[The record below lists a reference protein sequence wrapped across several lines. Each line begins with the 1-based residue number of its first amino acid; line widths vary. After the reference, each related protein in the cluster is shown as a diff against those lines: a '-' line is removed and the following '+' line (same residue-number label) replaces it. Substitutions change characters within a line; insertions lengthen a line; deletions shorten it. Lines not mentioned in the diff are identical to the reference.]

1 MTTGSTSRNPS
12 RAGSTAREILKRRE
26 KPYKTEQQRVFAKK
40 RKLDIHTSFREPP
53 PGYVSLPVG
62 TPELAERCK
71 ELSRQRGLPV
81 SLVNSKPTSKDAEN
95 PQKISHHIHRVG
107 YHFRA
112 EVVEDACEQLKYTVY
127 DGKFMKESDLPARS
141 QGLHSTL
148 LKYGIDPAAVNQFDN
163 SESPDKVGAAIK
175 ELFPR
180 IPDQDLNEIVH
191 HAWEEGTRRVGTI
204 STLELPRRVQLAT
217 TARIRHMYTDYDRL
231 LRAFEWKEARSMVEA
246 DCLKKLIEW
255 RGEHPVD
262 DADDEELEEIVRE
275 TIVLDDDDQTVSG
288 NSSEA
293 DDEGDTSDASV
304 EITHVTDFGAESGV
318 DDRTRRWLDRSRPRQ
333 KAGRQRA
340 AIAKQKIGAARQQL
354 RAPAPNPLPATQS
367 VAAHPGFAA
376 TVPSRETFVN
386 RQRYMAVP
394 TEQPAYQHFA
404 APRNGAYSPTYH
416 TAPHH
421 AQMYASVNGRPSDPV
436 RDLPV
441 ASIETDDG
449 TSRPTDGRMPIRSR
463 NNDPYVSPRE
473 RRQWQAPG
481 VVDLTSPARPGQ
493 GARSS
498 NAQVVRETGGI
509 PAPASSGD
517 SPLGPPLQ
525 SRAVPL
531 APVGYRFAQVEEY
544 DPTRPLIQARP
555 QAHGPLLQRAPEP
568 SYVPQYTSQPPY
580 VQQPYTGQDLHPVH
594 GAPAPVQQAP
604 REVVAQAPYL
614 YAPLAAPQSSPYYPT
629 NGAPAPTQYYY
640 PR

>member
-12 RAGSTAREILKRRE
+12 RAGSTAREIFKRRE
-26 KPYKTEQQRVFAKK
+26 KPYKTEQQKVLAKK
-40 RKLDIHTSFREPP
+40 RKLDLQTSYRDPP
-53 PGYVSLPVG
+53 TGYVFLPVG
-62 TPELAERCK
+62 TPDLAERCK

-81 SLVNSKPTSKDAEN
+81 SVVNSKPTSKFATD
-95 PQKISHHIHRVG
+95 PGKISHHIHRVG

-112 EVVEDACEQLKYTVY
+112 EVVEDACEQLAYTVY
-127 DGKFMKESDLPARS
+127 DDKYMKESDLPARS

-148 LKYGIDPAAVNQFDN
+148 LKYGIDPAAVTRFDS

-180 IPDQDLNEIVH
+180 IPDQDLKEIVH
-191 HAWEEGTRRVGTI
+191 HAWEEGTRRVGTN

-217 TARIRHMYTDYDRL
+217 IARIRHMYTDYDRL
-231 LRAFEWKEARSMVEA
+231 LRAFDWKESRSMVEA

-255 RGEHPVD
+255 RGENVD

-275 TIVLDDDDQTVSG
+275 TIVLDDDEQTVSG
-288 NSSEA
+288 NTSET
-293 DDEGDTSDASV
+293 DDDGDTSDASV

-354 RAPAPNPLPATQS
+354 RAPAPNPLPAIQS
-367 VAAHPGFAA
+367 VAAHPGLTA
-376 TVPSRETFVN
+376 TFPSRETYIN
-386 RQRYMAVP
+386 GQRYMVVP
-394 TEQPAYQHFA
+394 TDQPANQHFA

-416 TAPHH
+416 TGPHH
-421 AQMYASVNGRPSDPV
+421 AQMYASVNERTSESA

-449 TSRPTDGRMPIRSR
+449 TSRPTDGRKHFHPR
-463 NNDPYVSPRE
+463 NSDPYVSPRE
-473 RRQWQAPG
+473 RRQWQAPE
-481 VVDLTSPARPGQ
+481 VIDLTSPARPGQ
-493 GARSS
+493 AVRGS
-498 NAQVVRETGGI
+498 NAQLIRETGGI
-509 PAPASSGD
+509 PAPALSGD
-517 SPLGPPLQ
+517 SPRGPPLQ
-525 SRAVPL
+525 SRAVPA
-531 APVGYRFAQVEEY
+531 APVGYRFAEVEEY

-555 QAHGPLLQRAPEP
+555 QPHGPLLQRAPER
-568 SYVPQYTSQPPY
+568 SYVPPYTSQPAY

-604 REVVAQAPYL
+604 REVPAQAPYP
-614 YAPLAAPQSSPYYPT
+614 YVQLAAPKPSPYYPT

-640 PR
+640 PG

>member
-40 RKLDIHTSFREPP
+40 RKLDIHTSFRDPP

-175 ELFPR
+175 ELFPK
-180 IPDQDLNEIVH
+180 IPDQDLKEIIH
-191 HAWEEGTRRVGTI
+191 HAWEEGTSRVGTI

-255 RGEHPVD
+255 RGENPVD

-275 TIVLDDDDQTVSG
+275 TIVLDDDDQTASG

-367 VAAHPGFAA
+367 VAAHAGVAT
-376 TVPSRETFVN
+376 TVPSRETLIN
-386 RQRYMAVP
+386 GPRCMAFP

-449 TSRPTDGRMPIRSR
+449 TSRPTDGRMSFRSR

-473 RRQWQAPG
+473 RRQWQAPE

-493 GARSS
+493 GLRSS

-509 PAPASSGD
+509 PAPALSGGT
-517 SPLGPPLQ
+517 PLGPPLQ
-525 SRAVPL
+525 SHVVPP
-531 APVGYRFAQVEEY
+531 APAGYRFAEVEEY

-555 QAHGPLLQRAPEP
+555 QGHGPLPQRAPGR
-568 SYVPQYTSQPPY
+568 SYVPQYTSQPLY
-580 VQQPYTGQDLHPVH
+580 VQQPYSGQDTHPVH

-604 REVVAQAPYL
+604 REVAAQASYPY
-614 YAPLAAPQSSPYYPT
+614 AQLAAPRSSPYYPT

>member
-1 MTTGSTSRNPS
+1 MET
-12 RAGSTAREILKRRE
+12 RRE
-26 KPYKTEQQRVFAKK
+26 MQGALAAAWPTRQPRQLHLTRLLRDPDDRRCAAPQWLRHTGDTANGTASRHSSKK
-40 RKLDIHTSFREPP
+40 RLLT
-53 PGYVSLPVG
+53 L
-62 TPELAERCK
+62 
-71 ELSRQRGLPV
+71 RQ
-81 SLVNSKPTSKDAEN
+81 SKPTSKDAEN

-255 RGEHPVD
+255 RGENPVD

-367 VAAHPGFAA
+367 VAEHPGFAA
-376 TVPSRETFVN
+376 TVPSRETFIN

-436 RDLPV
+436 RDLPI

-449 TSRPTDGRMPIRSR
+449 TSRPTDGRMPFRSR

-473 RRQWQAPG
+473 RRQWQAPE

-493 GARSS
+493 GSRNS
-498 NAQVVRETGGI
+498 NAQVVRETGGL
-509 PAPASSGD
+509 PAPAISGD

-531 APVGYRFAQVEEY
+531 APVGYRFAEVEEY

-555 QAHGPLLQRAPEP
+555 QAHGPLLPRAPEP
-568 SYVPQYTSQPPY
+568 SYVPQYTSQPLY
-580 VQQPYTGQDLHPVH
+580 VQQPYSGQDLHPVH

-604 REVVAQAPYL
+604 REVPAQAPYP

>member
-1 MTTGSTSRNPS
+1 MQGALAAAWPTRQPRQLHLTRLLRDVNDRRCAAPQWLRHTGDTGNGTASRHS
-12 RAGSTAREILKRRE
+12 SK
-26 KPYKTEQQRVFAKK
+26 
-40 RKLDIHTSFREPP
+40 
-53 PGYVSLPVG
+53 
-62 TPELAERCK
+62 ER
-71 ELSRQRGLPV
+71 LLTLRQ
-81 SLVNSKPTSKDAEN
+81 SKPTSKDAEN

>member
-1 MTTGSTSRNPS
+1 
-12 RAGSTAREILKRRE
+12 
-26 KPYKTEQQRVFAKK
+26 
-40 RKLDIHTSFREPP
+40 
-53 PGYVSLPVG
+53 
-62 TPELAERCK
+62 
-71 ELSRQRGLPV
+71 
-81 SLVNSKPTSKDAEN
+81 
-95 PQKISHHIHRVG
+95 
-107 YHFRA
+107 
-112 EVVEDACEQLKYTVY
+112 
-127 DGKFMKESDLPARS
+127 
-141 QGLHSTL
+141 
-148 LKYGIDPAAVNQFDN
+148 
-163 SESPDKVGAAIK
+163 
-175 ELFPR
+175 
-180 IPDQDLNEIVH
+180 
-191 HAWEEGTRRVGTI
+191 
-204 STLELPRRVQLAT
+204 
-217 TARIRHMYTDYDRL
+217 
-231 LRAFEWKEARSMVEA
+231 
-246 DCLKKLIEW
+246 
-255 RGEHPVD
+255 
-262 DADDEELEEIVRE
+262 
-275 TIVLDDDDQTVSG
+275 
-288 NSSEA
+288 EA

-354 RAPAPNPLPATQS
+354 RAPAPNPLPATES

-376 TVPSRETFVN
+376 TVPSRETIIN

-421 AQMYASVNGRPSDPV
+421 PQTYASVNGPPSDPV

-449 TSRPTDGRMPIRSR
+449 TSRPTDGRMPFRSR
-463 NNDPYVSPRE
+463 NNDPYVSPQQ
-473 RRQWQAPG
+473 RRQWQAPE

-493 GARSS
+493 GSRSS
-498 NAQVVRETGGI
+498 NAHVVREAGGI
-509 PAPASSGD
+509 PAPALSGD

-531 APVGYRFAQVEEY
+531 APVGYRFAEVEEY

-555 QAHGPLLQRAPEP
+555 QAHGPLLQRALEP
-568 SYVPQYTSQPPY
+568 PYVPQYTSQPPY
-580 VQQPYTGQDLHPVH
+580 VQQPYIGQDLHPVH

-604 REVVAQAPYL
+604 REVVAQAPYP
-614 YAPLAAPQSSPYYPT
+614 YAQLVAPKSSPYYPT

>member
-1 MTTGSTSRNPS
+1 
-12 RAGSTAREILKRRE
+12 STAREILKRRE

-40 RKLDIHTSFREPP
+40 RKLDIHTSFRDPP

-255 RGEHPVD
+255 RGENPVD

-354 RAPAPNPLPATQS
+354 RAPAPNPLPAT
-367 VAAHPGFAA
+367 
-376 TVPSRETFVN
+376 
-386 RQRYMAVP
+386 
-394 TEQPAYQHFA
+394 
-404 APRNGAYSPTYH
+404 
-416 TAPHH
+416 
-421 AQMYASVNGRPSDPV
+421 
-436 RDLPV
+436 
-441 ASIETDDG
+441 
-449 TSRPTDGRMPIRSR
+449 
-463 NNDPYVSPRE
+463 
-473 RRQWQAPG
+473 
-481 VVDLTSPARPGQ
+481 
-493 GARSS
+493 
-498 NAQVVRETGGI
+498 
-509 PAPASSGD
+509 
-517 SPLGPPLQ
+517 
-525 SRAVPL
+525 
-531 APVGYRFAQVEEY
+531 
-544 DPTRPLIQARP
+544 
-555 QAHGPLLQRAPEP
+555 
-568 SYVPQYTSQPPY
+568 
-580 VQQPYTGQDLHPVH
+580 
-594 GAPAPVQQAP
+594 
-604 REVVAQAPYL
+604 
-614 YAPLAAPQSSPYYPT
+614 
-629 NGAPAPTQYYY
+629 
-640 PR
+640 

>member
-26 KPYKTEQQRVFAKK
+26 KPYKTEQQKVLAKK
-40 RKLDIHTSFREPP
+40 RKLDLQTSYRDPP
-53 PGYVSLPVG
+53 TGYVFLPVG
-62 TPELAERCK
+62 TPDLAERCK

-81 SLVNSKPTSKDAEN
+81 SVVNSKPTSKFATD
-95 PQKISHHIHRVG
+95 PGKISHHIHRVG

-112 EVVEDACEQLKYTVY
+112 EVVEDACEQLAYTVY
-127 DGKFMKESDLPARS
+127 DDKYIKESDLPARS

-148 LKYGIDPAAVNQFDN
+148 LKYGIDPAAVNRFDS

-180 IPDQDLNEIVH
+180 IPDQDLKEIVH
-191 HAWEEGTRRVGTI
+191 HAWEEGTRRVGTN

-217 TARIRHMYTDYDRL
+217 IARIRHMYTDYDRL
-231 LRAFEWKEARSMVEA
+231 LRAFDWKESRSMVEA

-255 RGEHPVD
+255 RGENVD

-288 NSSEA
+288 NTSET
-293 DDEGDTSDASV
+293 DDDGDTSDASV

-367 VAAHPGFAA
+367 VAAHPGLTA
-376 TVPSRETFVN
+376 TFPSRETYIN
-386 RQRYMAVP
+386 GQRYMAVP
-394 TEQPAYQHFA
+394 ADQPANQHFA

-421 AQMYASVNGRPSDPV
+421 AQ
-436 RDLPV
+436 
-441 ASIETDDG
+441 I
-449 TSRPTDGRMPIRSR
+449 
-463 NNDPYVSPRE
+463 PR
-473 RRQWQAPG
+473 QA
-481 VVDLTSPARPGQ
+481 LR
-493 GARSS
+493 GA
-498 NAQVVRETGGI
+498 NAQFVRETGGI
-509 PAPASSGD
+509 PAPALSGD
-517 SPLGPPLQ
+517 SPRGPPLQ
-525 SRAVPL
+525 SRAVPP
-531 APVGYRFAQVEEY
+531 APVGYRFAEVEEY

-555 QAHGPLLQRAPEP
+555 QPYGPLLQRAPER
-568 SYVPQYTSQPPY
+568 SYMPPYTSQPAY
-580 VQQPYTGQDLHPVH
+580 AQQPYTGQDLHPVH

-604 REVVAQAPYL
+604 REVPAQAPYP
-614 YAPLAAPQSSPYYPT
+614 YVQLAAPKPSPYYPT

-640 PR
+640 PG

>member
-26 KPYKTEQQRVFAKK
+26 KPYKTEQSTVFAKK
-40 RKLDIHTSFREPP
+40 RKLNLYTSFREPP
-53 PGYVSLPVG
+53 PGYVFLPVG

-81 SLVNSKPTSKDAEN
+81 SVVNSKPTSKNAADPE
-95 PQKISHHIHRVG
+95 KISHHIHRVG

-127 DGKFMKESDLPARS
+127 DDKYMKESDLPARS
-141 QGLHSTL
+141 QGLQSTL
-148 LKYGIDPAAVNQFDN
+148 LKYGIDPAAVNRFDN

-180 IPDQDLNEIVH
+180 IPDQDLREIVH
-191 HAWEEGTRRVGTI
+191 HAWEEGTRRVGTN

-231 LRAFEWKEARSMVEA
+231 LRAFEWKDARAMIEAE
-246 DCLKKLIEW
+246 CLKKLIEW
-255 RGEHPVD
+255 RGESGD

-288 NSSEA
+288 NTSEA
-293 DDEGDTSDASV
+293 DDDGDASDASV

-367 VAAHPGFAA
+367 VEAYPGPSA
-376 TVPSRETFVN
+376 TIPSRETFIN
-386 RQRYMAVP
+386 GQRYMAVP
-394 TEQPAYQHFA
+394 TEQPAYQHLA
-404 APRNGAYSPTYH
+404 APRNGAYSPTVH

-421 AQMYASVNGRPSDPV
+421 PQMYASVNGRPSDPV

-449 TSRPTDGRMPIRSR
+449 TSRPIDGRMSFRSR

-473 RRQWQAPG
+473 RRQWQAPE
-481 VVDLTSPARPGQ
+481 VVDLTSPARPGPRL
-493 GARSS
+493 RSS
-498 NAQVVRETGGI
+498 NAQVTRETGVI
-509 PAPASSGD
+509 PAPVLSGD
-517 SPLGPPLQ
+517 SPAGPPLQ
-525 SRAVPL
+525 NRAVPP
-531 APVGYRFAQVEEY
+531 APVGYRFAEVEEY
-544 DPTRPLIQARP
+544 DPTRPLIQPRP
-555 QAHGPLLQRAPEP
+555 QAHGPPLQRVPEI
-568 SYVPQYTSQPPY
+568 SYVPQYTSQSPY
-580 VQQPYTGQDLHPVH
+580 VQQPYSGQDLHPVH

-604 REVVAQAPYL
+604 REVPAQAPFPYL
-614 YAPLAAPQSSPYYPT
+614 QFAAPKSSAHYPT